1 MKGFSRRVVVNAI
14 TETHNNSTLEYSYV
28 LRDEDRD
35 RGSKNVFQK
44 IADYF
49 LISLFKS
56 LVLLRPTL
64 MRELKHY
71 AT

>member
-14 TETHNNSTLEYSYV
+14 TETHNNSTFEYSYV

-56 LVLLRPTL
+56 LVLLPPTL